1 MSRAD
6 VQAGRIVFA
15 ALESY
20 SMVGGL
26 QQFNRR
32 VVSAL
37 SSLAENAHAPH
48 PVVVLKGDKPTDVA
62 DRPERVRF
70 HACGASRIQ
79 FARQLLTAVTS
90 ADILLLGHVNLLPF
104 ALLARLRRP
113 RLRVVL
119 FVHGH
124 DVWGTPG
131 TRPVRWWEPLLARS
145 LNRVASVSAFTA
157 GRMAKSFRLPA
168 STFSVFPN
176 AVDALTAAPAKDSSG
191 APHLLTVSRLAA
203 HDGGKHH
210 DTVLQAM
217 PRILQEI
224 PEAKYQVIGDG
235 VLRPGLEQMARDLGV
250 ADSVIFS
257 GRVSDEDLA
266 RAYAEA
272 EIFVMPS
279 EKEGFGIVFLEAWQR
294 GLPVICGTADAAHE
308 VVSDGVDGF
317 AIPHDDPGQ
326 LADKVISLLKDP
338 ALARRMGEAGHDKVA
353 SQYMM
358 PRFTANLDQ
367 LLKDVMA

>member
-1 MSRAD
+1 MTSSFP
-6 VQAGRIVFA
+6 RIVFA

-32 VVSAL
+32 VVAAL
-37 SSLAENAHAPH
+37 SSLADSAGATP
-48 PVVVLKGDKPTDVA
+48 PCVILKGDEPAHVS
-62 DRPERVRF
+62 DRPERAVF
-70 HACGASRIQ
+70 QACGRSRVN
-79 FARQLLTAVTS
+79 FARRLSGAVPTADV
-90 ADILLLGHVNLLPF
+90 LLLGHVNLLAF
-104 ALLARLRRP
+104 GFLAKLRNP
-113 RLRVVL
+113 RLKVVL

-131 TRPVRWWEPLLARS
+131 TRPVRKWEPLLARKID
-145 LNRVASVSAFTA
+145 RIASVSSFTA
-157 GRMAKSFRLPA
+157 KRMEKSFHLPA
-168 STFSVFPN
+168 ETFSIFPN
-176 AVDALTAAPAKDSSG
+176 AVDALTVAPAAEG
-191 APHLLTVSRLAA
+191 TRVPRILTVSRLAA

-210 DTVLQAM
+210 DTVLQAL
-217 PRILQEI
+217 PRILEHV
-224 PEAKYQVIGDG
+224 PEARYQIVGDG
-235 VLRPGLEQMARDLGV
+235 ILRPGLEQISKDLGV
-250 ADSVIFS
+250 SDAVIFS
-257 GRVSDEDLA
+257 GRVSDDDLA

-272 EIFVMPS
+272 SVFVMPS

-294 GLPVICGTADAAHE
+294 GLPVICGTEDAAHE
-308 VVSDGVDGF
+308 VVTDGEDGY
-317 AIPHDDPGQ
+317 AIHHGDANQ

-338 ALARRMGEAGHDKVA
+338 ALARRMGEAGRDKVA